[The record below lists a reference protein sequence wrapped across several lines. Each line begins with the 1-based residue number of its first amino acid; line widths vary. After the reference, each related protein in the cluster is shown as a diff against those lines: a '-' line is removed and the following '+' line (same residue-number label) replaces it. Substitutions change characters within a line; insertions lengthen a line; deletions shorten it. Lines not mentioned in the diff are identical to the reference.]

1 MENKSITYKTLW
13 VSALILSLGFIISA
27 GVIGYALKQFG
38 GDKNSII
45 VKGLLDQE
53 IKALQNFFVE
63 HGFKATEMKLGN
75 KSSQPYYQDVENEDG
90 KMTREFRG
98 YNAMQS
104 LTIDSRDIQ
113 KIEKAAKDAYLLDE
127 KGI

>member
-45 VKGLLDQE
+45 VKGLAEKPIRSDLARWEINLRTSHASDTVAASYQLLDQE

-75 KSSQPYYQDVENEDG
+75 KSSQPYYQDDVCLKN
-90 KMTREFRG
+90 RRL
-98 YNAMQS
+98 S
-104 LTIDSRDIQ
+104 LGRF
-113 KIEKAAKDAYLLDE
+113 
-127 KGI
+127 